1 MTGSKPPGSR
11 SPGDLPEIVNL
22 HAAKTHLSR
31 LVERAHAG
39 EEIILAK
46 GGKPYA
52 RLVPLEQKRPRQFGL
67 LAGKINLSEAENA
80 ELMRPLS
87 EEELADWE

>member
-1 MTGSKPPGSR
+1 MTVSKT
-11 SPGDLPEIVNL
+11 PEIINV

-31 LVERAHAG
+31 LLERANAG

-52 RLVPLEQKRPRQFGL
+52 RLMPLEEKRPRQFGF
-67 LAGKINLSEAENA
+67 LAGKVDIGPDFAAEA
-80 ELMRPLS
+80 MRPLS
-87 EEELADWE
+87 EEELKDWEGQ